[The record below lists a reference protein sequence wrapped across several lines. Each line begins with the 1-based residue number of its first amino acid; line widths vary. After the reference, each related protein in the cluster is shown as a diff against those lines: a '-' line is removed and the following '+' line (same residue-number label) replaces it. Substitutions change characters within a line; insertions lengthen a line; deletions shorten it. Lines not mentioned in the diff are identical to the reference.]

1 MPNLIC
7 PHPFRRPI
15 PENTGKSRLWN
26 RWNR

>member
-1 MPNLIC
+1 MPNSIC